1 MILHF
6 KLLLS
11 GPHRQHQECK
21 QYSTSHNGHGIEPIH
36 EGITQRCKITKLF
49 TVVRVTGTVAAT
61 LPVLSAGA
69 TQQAAAAAQNFQ
81 KLAEAM
87 ITIQAAGSLAKTV
100 GNVATIVAD
109 TDATLFKM

>member
-11 GPHRQHQECK
+11 GPHGQHQECK
-21 QYSTSHNGHGIEPIH
+21 QYSSHNGHGIEPIH